1 MPSRR
6 FALRLDSCENE
17 AVDAADL
24 RYGLTLSGADPAA
37 IGKAL
42 VEAAVGLGRR
52 PERVLRRAAELAL
65 AEAAVGIDVSRM
77 LLGAHDEPVA
87 AADPSDRRFA
97 DRAWRENPAL
107 RAALG
112 SYVVSSR
119 VARGLLEDA
128 DVSKETRR
136 KARFAL
142 EIGLAALAPTNVPW
156 LNPKAV
162 KELFETGG
170 LSAWRGLG
178 NVVDDVLHNNGRP
191 RQFDE
196 GALAVGSG
204 LAATPGRVVYRN
216 DLIEL
221 LAYEPQT
228 ETVFEQPLLYSPA
241 WINKYYVLDLAPG
254 RSFIEHAVRS
264 GFTVFAISYRNPD
277 ESMVDLRLD
286 DYLRTGFLAALAK
299 CSELTGSSKVNVI
312 GVCVGG
318 TLTAL
323 ALAALAARG
332 EGERIGSA
340 TLSVALVD
348 FAEPGGAGAFT
359 DAESIDRIVSQ
370 TGKRGYFSGDEVAS
384 PFNLMRTTE
393 FFWNYVVSNWYMGR
407 KPAPFDI
414 LAWNADRMRLPVGMH
429 AEVLRGCYLENRLVR
444 PGAFSIDGT
453 PVDLSLI
460 DTPLYVLGT
469 ETDHIAP
476 WRSVYRT
483 TQHVSG
489 PCRFVLT
496 SGGHIAGMVNPPGR
510 PGAWH
515 RVSGDGCPPDPD
527 RWLDQAR
534 TVDGSWWDDWVAWA
548 SERSGGRVQ
557 PPRLPEGEPAPGRY
571 VRS

>member
-1 MPSRR
+1 M
-6 FALRLDSCENE
+6 
-17 AVDAADL
+17 DAADV

-42 VEAAVGLGRR
+42 GAVALGLARQ
-52 PERVLRRAAELAL
+52 PATVLRGTAELAL
-65 AEAAVGIDVSRM
+65 AEAAVGFDATRM
-77 LLGAHDEPVA
+77 LLGARNDPVA
-87 AADPSDRRFA
+87 APDPADRRFT

-107 RAALG
+107 RAAAG

-119 VARGLLEDA
+119 AARRLLEAA
-128 DVSKETRR
+128 DVSDETRR

-142 EIGLAALAPTNVPW
+142 ELGLAALAPTNVPW
-156 LNPKAV
+156 LNPRAAR
-162 KELFETGG
+162 ELYETGG
-170 LSAWRGLG
+170 LSAWRGLA
-178 NVVDDVLHNNGRP
+178 NLADDVLHNGGRP

-196 GALAVGSG
+196 GALEVGTT

-228 ETVFEQPLLYSPA
+228 PTVFEQPLLYSPA

-254 RSFIEHAVRS
+254 RSFIEHAVRA

-277 ESMVDLRLD
+277 ESMAGLQLD
-286 DYLRTGFLAALAK
+286 DYLRTGLLTALAE
-299 CSELTGSSKVNVI
+299 CSAITGSPVVNIVS
-312 GVCVGG
+312 VCIGG
-318 TLTAL
+318 TLTAI

-332 EGERIGSA
+332 EARRIGSA

-348 FAEPGGAGAFT
+348 FGDPGGAGAFT
-359 DAESIDRIVSQ
+359 DADSIDRILERA
-370 TGKRGYFSGDEVAS
+370 TRRGYFSGDEVAT
-384 PFNLMRTTE
+384 PFNLMRSTE

-414 LAWNADRMRLPVGMH
+414 LAWNADRMRLPAQMH
-429 AEVLRGCYLENRLVR
+429 AAFMRACYLEDRLVR

-453 PVDLSLI
+453 PVDLSRI
-460 DTPLYVLGT
+460 ETPLYVLGT

-489 PCRFVLT
+489 PSRFVLT
-496 SGGHIAGMVNPPGR
+496 SGGHIAGMVNPPGSSKAR
-510 PGAWH
+510 HFVGA
-515 RVSGDGCPPDPD
+515 DGTPPDPD
-527 RWLDQAR
+527 RWLAEAR
-534 TVDGSWWDDWVAWA
+534 PVDGSWWDDWVAWA
-548 SERSGGRVQ
+548 SERSGGRVA
-557 PPRLPEGEPAPGRY
+557 PPQLPDGEPAPGTY
-571 VRS
+571 VRT